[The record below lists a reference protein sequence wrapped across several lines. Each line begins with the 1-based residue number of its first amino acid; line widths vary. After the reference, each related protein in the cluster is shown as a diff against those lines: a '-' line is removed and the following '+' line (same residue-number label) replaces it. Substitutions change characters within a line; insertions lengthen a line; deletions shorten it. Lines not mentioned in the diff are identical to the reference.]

1 MSDPMT
7 AALWFLRAVGIAGPA
22 AHVSVAAAYSHV
34 AEVVEEPSGLPPRTY
49 RVLPFTTAEVSS
61 TLVGML
67 VLVTQPSVAGSYT
80 FSASASAP
88 GLDQPATART
98 LPPRAATAPPVCPT
112 GIGVLVAHVSVSGE
126 YDSTVVLTVEG
137 EPPSTN
143 TESPIVTDLAPPS
156 AIPEGLR
163 TVGMRFTLAH
173 VSVSVLYFCVLCHPP
188 DSCPS
193 SW

>member
-1 MSDPMT
+1 MT
-7 AALWFLRAVGIAGPA
+7 TALWLLRAVGIAGPA

-34 AEVVEEPSGLPPRTY
+34 AEVVALPSGLPPSTCS
-49 RVLPFTTAEVSS
+49 VVPLTTAEVNS

-67 VLVTQPSVAGSYT
+67 VLVAQPSVAGSYT
-80 FSASASAP
+80 FSASSSAP
-88 GLDQPATART
+88 GLDHPATARI
-98 LPPRAATAPPVCPT
+98 LPPMTAIAPPVCPT

-173 VSVSVLYFCVLCHPP
+173 VSASVLYFCVLCHPP

>member
-1 MSDPMT
+1 MSVPMT
-7 AALWFLRAVGIAGPA
+7 TALWFLRAVGIAGPA
-22 AHVSVAAAYSHV
+22 AHVSVVAAYSHV
-34 AEVVEEPSGLPPRTY
+34 AEVVEEPSGLPPSTCS
-49 RVLPFTTAEVSS
+49 VVPLTTAEVIS

-80 FSASASAP
+80 FNAGASAP
-88 GLDQPATART
+88 GLDHPATARI
-98 LPPRAATAPPVCPT
+98 LPPMTEIAPPVCPT

-126 YDSTVVLTVEG
+126 YASTLILTVVG

-156 AIPEGLR
+156 AIPSGLR
-163 TVGMRFTLAH
+163 SVGMRFTLAQ
-173 VSVSVLYFCVLCHPP
+173 VSVCVSYFCVLCHPP
-188 DSCPS
+188 DRCPS